1 MRYFAVQTHY
11 NGDDNSALL
20 HLCWMNIL
28 WNDDLDQTART
39 FVVIA
44 VCVVSTSLN
53 VLVVFDTVVSCL
65 NLTPMSLLVVALILD
80 EQRVRL
86 FYCVR
91 ARIGQCYCL
100 AFGSVLGRTLITCMR
115 YYAVQTRC
123 NGNDD
128 SALMF
133 VGMHYFGVQI
143 HYNQWRWR
151 LLVDVSWM
159 ICWMYGTAIVLARS
173 TQTNSAYVCIAV
185 SVCVCLHL
193 K

>member
-1 MRYFAVQTHY
+1 MVVTTLRCFIFVGWTYYGTATLTKQHVRLW
-11 NGDDNSALL
+11 SLL
-20 HLCWMNIL
+20 
-28 WNDDLDQTART
+28 
-39 FVVIA
+39 
-44 VCVVSTSLN
+44 CVVSTSLN

-91 ARIGQCYCL
+91 AWIGRCYCL
-100 AFGSVLGRTLITCMR
+100 AFGAVLGRTLITCMR
-115 YYAVQTRC
+115 YCAIQTRC

-151 LLVDVSWM
+151 LRVDVCWM
-159 ICWMYGTAIVLARS
+159 VCRMYGTAIVLARS

-185 SVCVCLHL
+185 CALALEDAIIGVRAI
-193 K
+193 